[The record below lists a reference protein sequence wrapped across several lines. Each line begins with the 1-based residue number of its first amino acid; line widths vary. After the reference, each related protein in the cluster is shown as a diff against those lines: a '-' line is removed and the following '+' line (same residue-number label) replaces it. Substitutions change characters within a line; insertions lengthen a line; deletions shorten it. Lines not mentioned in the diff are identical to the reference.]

1 MGKGAAWMI
10 DEDRSKIDQ
19 SIEFN
24 KVDQEIL
31 LGQCYLSTK
40 VTAKVLFP
48 DRFYLPFS
56 SLHEKIFE
64 VLDDDTIQKAVI
76 IAPRGFGKTSCVN
89 LAYPGKKILFQEK
102 KFIVPISNTATQAV
116 MQGENLKR
124 ELLQNRMITR
134 MFGSMKSDSFSK
146 EMWTTSNGIAV
157 LPRGSG
163 QQVRGILHGDHRPD
177 LIICDDLEDT
187 EGVKSEDQRKKLK
200 EWFFADVLNSVNR
213 AKDDWK
219 VIVIGSMLH
228 EDSLLA
234 NLMEDES
241 WHRVLLSLCD
251 EQFKS
256 NWPDF
261 MSDDAVIKLADSYRR
276 QGLLDTFYR
285 EYMGIPV
292 STESRFRKTYFKWY
306 TEEDK
311 EFIDEDKKKLEN
323 IILIDPAKTT
333 EMHSAESAIV
343 GVGVNFKGPKIYVR
357 DIVSGKFHPDEIYN
371 HAFAMADMLK
381 ARVIGIEVTSLNE
394 FITYPL
400 KTLMIQQK
408 RNYEI
413 VELKARASKE
423 DRIAMLIP
431 FYRMGYMYH
440 NSQVS
445 GPLEAQLLS
454 YPRSKRWDIM
464 DALAYV
470 VEMLEMGERY
480 FLPDIDS
487 EGDEFEERHFEDL
500 EPLPKLAE
508 WRTL

>member
-1 MGKGAAWMI
+1 MLEINTSDEFGKV
-10 DEDRSKIDQ
+10 E
-19 SIEFN
+19 
-24 KVDQEIL
+24 QELL
-31 LGQCYLSTK
+31 LGQCYLSTEL
-40 VTAKVLFP
+40 TAKLIFP

-64 VLDDDTIQKAVI
+64 VLDNDSIQKAVI

-134 MFGSMKSDSFSK
+134 LFGSLKSDMFSK
-146 EMWTTSNGIAV
+146 EMWVTSTGTAI

-163 QQVRGILHGDHRPD
+163 QQVRGILYGDHRPD
-177 LIICDDLEDT
+177 LISCDDLEDS
-187 EGVKSEDQRKKLK
+187 EGVKSEEQRKKLK

-234 NLMEDES
+234 NLMDDDS

-251 EQFKS
+251 DSFKS

-261 MSDDAVIKLADSYRR
+261 MTDDAVLKLADSYRK

-306 TEEDK
+306 QEDSADFVEE
-311 EFIDEDKKKLEN
+311 KKKLEN
-323 IILIDPAKTT
+323 IVLIDPAKTT

-343 GVGVNFKGPKIYVR
+343 GLGVNVKAPKIYVR
-357 DIVSGKFHPDEIYN
+357 DIVAGKFHPDEIYQ
-371 HAFAMADMLK
+371 HAFNMADMLK

-400 KTLMIQQK
+400 KTLMVQQK

-413 VELKARASKE
+413 VELKARAAKE

-431 FYRMGYMYH
+431 FYRMGYVYH
-440 NSQVS
+440 NSSVS

-470 VEMLEMGERY
+470 VEMLEMGGRY
-480 FLPDIDS
+480 FLPNIDVD
-487 EGDEFEERHFEDL
+487 EDEFDERQFEDL
-500 EPLPKLAE
+500 ETLPTLGD
-508 WRTL
+508 WRTI